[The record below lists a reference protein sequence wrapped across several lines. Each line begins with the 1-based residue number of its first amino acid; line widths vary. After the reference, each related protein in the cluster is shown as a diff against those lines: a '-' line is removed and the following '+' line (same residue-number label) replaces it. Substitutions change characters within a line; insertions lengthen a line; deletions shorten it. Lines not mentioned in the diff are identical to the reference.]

1 MEKAELIPKE
11 EVIQYQFVKA
21 DVRDVEVTKEK
32 LQSAM
37 RLGNEFK
44 GKSQITFLTT
54 KGLKKIETTIWSATD
69 RYIQIKGGVS
79 IPISSI
85 VRLEL

>member
-11 EVIQYQFVKA
+11 EVKQYKFVKA
-21 DVRDVEVTKEK
+21 DVRDVEVTRER
-32 LQSAM
+32 LQRAM

-44 GKSQITFLTT
+44 GKSQITFVTT

-69 RYIQIKGGVS
+69 KYIQIKGGVS
-79 IPISSI
+79 IPVSSI
-85 VRLEL
+85 IRLEL

>member
-11 EVIQYQFVKA
+11 EVKHYRFIQA
-21 DVRDVEVTKEK
+21 DIRDVEVTKEK

-54 KGLKKIETTIWSATD
+54 QGLKRIETTIWSATD
-69 RYIQIKGGVS
+69 NYIQIKGGVS

-85 VRLEL
+85 TKLEL